1 MDRRDLYPTLNIPR
15 HDEDVSSDTFY
26 GPVPAI
32 DNNFTMA
39 QIFVGHSTLVTDVH
53 GIKTEKQFVNTL

>member
-1 MDRRDLYPTLNIPR
+1 MDRRDLYPTLNIPG

-32 DNNFTMA
+32 DNKFTMA
-39 QIFVGHSTLVTDVH
+39 QNLCRTLH
-53 GIKTEKQFVNTL
+53 PRH